1 MMATSAVSA
10 GGVMWWFLLA
20 GGVLW
25 VVGLCVAWC
34 LCMIAKRAD
43 EAAREHRRTSGCATH
58 GFPRAISAPVSDL
71 RQSRRLEKGGTAQS
85 G

>member
-1 MMATSAVSA
+1 
-10 GGVMWWFLLA
+10 MWWFLLA

-43 EAAREHRRTSGCATH
+43 EATREHRRMNGLQLMTSPG
-58 GFPRAISAPVSDL
+58 AISAPIT
-71 RQSRRLEKGGTAQS
+71 KG
-85 G
+85 